1 MNCARCGTQLQPGT
15 SVCPACGEPVN
26 AWPQQ
31 GVYQQ
36 SYVQYQQGQYPQGY
50 QTPYTY
56 GSRQPHD
63 DGGFLGALSDLPR
76 AFADSFSR
84 PAEVMRGLVERR
96 DRFSWLIV
104 SALVLVLAFLCGM
117 VLMRGVLGMM
127 LRAISVLSNTPLAST
142 DASMSQGVSYIA
154 GRVGPMAGGIAALC
168 QLIAMVMPAAVFM
181 FYICVVCRVAFSWNL
196 LTSFLTVVIHVVMG
210 LLLVLFSGVIPL
222 LYNVEDTVRETTR
235 QMLMVA
241 GAALPIHA
249 FVHVT
254 YFTIRS
260 GGKTVIT
267 FLFDCVYTWAVPVVL
282 AYFLCQK
289 TQLPIVWVY
298 FCIQFIDVIKVIIG
312 AMMLRSDFWAN
323 NVVGEEK
330 TA

>member
-196 LTSFLTVVIHVVMG
+196 LTSFLTVVSLNTVAFS
-210 LLLVLFSGVIPL
+210 LLAMAGSLLTPWLAVAVILCGMAVSYVQAVSMLSPITARP
-222 LYNVEDTVRETTR
+222 EP
-235 QMLMVA
+235 QLMVGKLVCVLVSLALTLAVCGIA
-241 GAALPIHA
+241 GGLMMKG
-249 FVHVT
+249 VMN
-254 YFTIRS
+254 R
-260 GGKTVIT
+260 
-267 FLFDCVYTWAVPVVL
+267 VL
-282 AYFLCQK
+282 IL
-289 TQLPIVWVY
+289 L
-298 FCIQFIDVIKVIIG
+298 
-312 AMMLRSDFWAN
+312 N
-323 NVVGEEK
+323 NVGSLI
-330 TA
+330 

>member
-154 GRVGPMAGGIAALC
+154 GRVGPMAGGVAALC
-168 QLIAMVMPAAVFM
+168 QLISMAALGTVFMVYLGAVCHVALSYELVSGFVTVISLNTAATTVLAMACSLLSPWLALMVMACGLMIGIIKACGMLSLITGKPESQLFASRLILSVSAVLAVLG
-181 FYICVVCRVAFSWNL
+181 INGVVG
-196 LTSFLTVVIHVVMG
+196 G
-210 LLLVLFSGVIPL
+210 LLMNGVLQRILGLLVS
-222 LYNVEDTVRETTR
+222 
-235 QMLMVA
+235 A
-241 GAALPIHA
+241 GALI
-249 FVHVT
+249 
-254 YFTIRS
+254 
-260 GGKTVIT
+260 
-267 FLFDCVYTWAVPVVL
+267 
-282 AYFLCQK
+282 
-289 TQLPIVWVY
+289 
-298 FCIQFIDVIKVIIG
+298 
-312 AMMLRSDFWAN
+312 
-323 NVVGEEK
+323 
-330 TA
+330 

>member
-181 FYICVVCRVAFSWNL
+181 FYICVVCRVAFSWTL
-196 LTSFLTVVIHVVMG
+196 LPSFLTVVSLHTVAFS
-210 LLLVLFSGVIPL
+210 LLAMAGSLLTPWLAVAVILCGMAVSYVQAVSMLSPITARP
-222 LYNVEDTVRETTR
+222 EP
-235 QMLMVA
+235 QLMVGKLVCVLVSLALTLAVCGIA
-241 GAALPIHA
+241 GGLMMKG
-249 FVHVT
+249 VMN
-254 YFTIRS
+254 R
-260 GGKTVIT
+260 
-267 FLFDCVYTWAVPVVL
+267 VL
-282 AYFLCQK
+282 IL
-289 TQLPIVWVY
+289 L
-298 FCIQFIDVIKVIIG
+298 
-312 AMMLRSDFWAN
+312 N
-323 NVVGEEK
+323 NVGSLI
-330 TA
+330 

>member
-15 SVCPACGEPVN
+15 SVCPACGKPVN

-196 LTSFLTVVIHVVMG
+196 LTSFLTVVSLNTVAFS
-210 LLLVLFSGVIPL
+210 LLAMAGSLLTPWLAVAVILCGMAVSYVQAVSMLSPITARP
-222 LYNVEDTVRETTR
+222 EP
-235 QMLMVA
+235 QLMVGKLVCVLVSLALTLAVCGIA
-241 GAALPIHA
+241 GGLMMKG
-249 FVHVT
+249 VMN
-254 YFTIRS
+254 R
-260 GGKTVIT
+260 
-267 FLFDCVYTWAVPVVL
+267 VL
-282 AYFLCQK
+282 IL
-289 TQLPIVWVY
+289 L
-298 FCIQFIDVIKVIIG
+298 
-312 AMMLRSDFWAN
+312 N
-323 NVVGEEK
+323 NVGSLI
-330 TA
+330 

>member
-104 SALVLVLAFLCGM
+104 SALVLMLAFLCGM

-196 LTSFLTVVIHVVMG
+196 LTSFLTVVSLNTVAFS
-210 LLLVLFSGVIPL
+210 LLAMAGSLLTPWLAVAVILCGMAVSYVQAVSMLSPITARP
-222 LYNVEDTVRETTR
+222 EP
-235 QMLMVA
+235 QLMVGKLVCVLVSLALTLAVCGIA
-241 GAALPIHA
+241 GGLMMKG
-249 FVHVT
+249 VMN
-254 YFTIRS
+254 R
-260 GGKTVIT
+260 
-267 FLFDCVYTWAVPVVL
+267 VL
-282 AYFLCQK
+282 IL
-289 TQLPIVWVY
+289 L
-298 FCIQFIDVIKVIIG
+298 
-312 AMMLRSDFWAN
+312 N
-323 NVVGEEK
+323 NVGSLI
-330 TA
+330 

>member
-196 LTSFLTVVIHVVMG
+196 LTSFLTVVSLNTVAFS
-210 LLLVLFSGVIPL
+210 LLAMAGSLLTPWLAVAVILCGMAVSYVQAVSMLSPITARP
-222 LYNVEDTVRETTR
+222 EP
-235 QMLMVA
+235 QLMVGKLVCVLVSLALTLAVCGIA
-241 GAALPIHA
+241 GGLMMKG
-249 FVHVT
+249 VMS
-254 YFTIRS
+254 R
-260 GGKTVIT
+260 
-267 FLFDCVYTWAVPVVL
+267 VL
-282 AYFLCQK
+282 IL
-289 TQLPIVWVY
+289 L
-298 FCIQFIDVIKVIIG
+298 
-312 AMMLRSDFWAN
+312 N
-323 NVVGEEK
+323 NVGSLI
-330 TA
+330 